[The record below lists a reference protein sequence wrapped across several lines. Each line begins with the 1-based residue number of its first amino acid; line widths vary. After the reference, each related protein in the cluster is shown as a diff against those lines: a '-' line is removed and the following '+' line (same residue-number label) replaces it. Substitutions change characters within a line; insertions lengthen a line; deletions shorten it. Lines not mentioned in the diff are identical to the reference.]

1 MRSETRHHG
10 PRTSEAGVVEARP
23 EIDQAALLS
32 MHNLVGRKW
41 HLVLVQHL
49 LRSAPLG
56 FSELEERIDGISA
69 KVLSESLS
77 DLENRGV
84 VQRRIVNER
93 PIRVEY
99 SLSQAGEALEPVVES
114 LRSWGET
121 HLDAPDEER
130 A

>member
-1 MRSETRHHG
+1 MQ
-10 PRTSEAGVVEARP
+10 
-23 EIDQAALLS
+23 D
-32 MHNLVGRKW
+32 LVGRKW

-77 DLENRGV
+77 DLESRGV
-84 VQRRIVNER
+84 VDRRIVSER

-99 SLSQAGEALEPVVES
+99 SLSGAGKALEPVVES
-114 LRSWGET
+114 IRSWGQD
-121 HLDAPDEER
+121 HLDAPVEDR
-130 A
+130 T